1 MDCRKDFPILG
12 ERPRGR
18 RLVYLDTT
26 ATSLRPRQVVDAVVE
41 FYHKYN
47 ANIHRGKYWLS
58 EVASDLYDEAHKAVA
73 RFLGA
78 SDWREVVFTRNTTE
92 SINLVAHS
100 LGKMLRLGPGDEIVT
115 TVSEH
120 HSNMVPWQV
129 LAQETG
135 ATLKYIPV
143 HPDGTLNLSEAAK
156 LITPKTK
163 IVAFQH
169 VSNVTGTVH
178 PVQELVELAKRAGA
192 FTVVDGAQS
201 APHLPVNVR
210 ELGVDFYAIS
220 AHKMLGPTGVGA
232 LWGRREL
239 LEEMPPFITGGDM
252 ISRVTL
258 KGATWNV
265 LPWKFEAGT
274 SNIAGGIGFKA
285 AVEYLEN
292 LGMERVL
299 AHEKEILEYARERL
313 RKVPKLT
320 LYGPEPQKRLAI
332 LPFNV
337 EGMHP
342 HTVAK
347 LLDERGICVRS
358 GCHCAQPL
366 SEAMGVP
373 QGTVRASFYIY
384 NTKED
389 VDQLAEALEEIARKA

>member
-1 MDCRKDFPILG
+1 MDPREDFPILK
-12 ERPRGR
+12 EKPMGR

-26 ATSLRPRQVVDAVVE
+26 ATSLRPKQVVDAIVE
-41 FYHKYN
+41 FYHRYN

-58 EVASDLYDEAHKAVA
+58 EVASELYDEAHKAVA

-78 SDWREVVFTRNTTE
+78 EDWREVVFTRNTTE
-92 SINLVAHS
+92 SINLVAYS
-100 LGKMLRLGPGDEIVT
+100 LGKMLKLGPGDEIVT

-129 LAQETG
+129 LAKETG

-143 HPDGTLNLSEAAK
+143 NLDGTLKLSEAAK
-156 LITPKTK
+156 LITPKAK

-178 PVQELVELAKRAGA
+178 PVQELADMAKRAGA
-192 FTVVDGAQS
+192 FVVVDGAQS
-201 APHLPVNVR
+201 APHFPVNVR
-210 ELGVDFYAIS
+210 ELGVDFYAVS
-220 AHKMLGPTGVGA
+220 AHKMLGPTGIGA
-232 LWGRREL
+232 LWGKREL

-252 ISRVTL
+252 ISKVTL
-258 KGATWNV
+258 KGATWNE

-285 AVEYLEN
+285 AVEYLER

-299 AHEKEILEYARERL
+299 AHEREILEYAWERL
-313 RKVPKLT
+313 REVPKLT
-320 LYGPEPQKRLAI
+320 LYGPEPRERLAI
-332 LPFNV
+332 LPFNI

-366 SEAMGVP
+366 AEAMGVP

-389 VDQLAEALEEIARKA
+389 VDALVDALKEVAKRA

>member
-1 MDCRKDFPILG
+1 MDPREDFPILKEKPG
-12 ERPRGR
+12 GR

-26 ATSLRPRQVVDAVVE
+26 ATSLRPKQVVDAIVE
-41 FYHKYN
+41 FYHRYN

-58 EVASDLYDEAHKAVA
+58 EVASELYDEAHKAVA

-78 SDWREVVFTRNTTE
+78 EDWREVVFTRNTTE

-100 LGKMLRLGPGDEIVT
+100 LGKLLKLGPGDEIVT

-143 HPDGTLNLSEAAK
+143 NPDGTLKLAEASK

-178 PVQELVELAKRAGA
+178 PVRELVDMAKRAGA
-192 FTVVDGAQS
+192 FVVIDGAQS

-220 AHKMLGPTGVGA
+220 AHKMLGPTGIGA

-258 KGATWNV
+258 EGATWNV

-285 AVEYLEN
+285 AVEYLERI
-292 LGMERVL
+292 GMERVL
-299 AHEKEILEYARERL
+299 AHEREILEYAWERL
-313 RKVPKLT
+313 GEVPKLT
-320 LYGPEPQKRLAI
+320 LYGPEPPKRLAI

-366 SEAMGVP
+366 AEAMGVP

-389 VDQLAEALEEIARKA
+389 VDALVEALKEVAKRA

>member
-1 MDCRKDFPILG
+1 MKEKPQ
-12 ERPRGR
+12 GR

-26 ATSLRPRQVVDAVVE
+26 ATSLRPKQVVDAVVE
-41 FYHKYN
+41 FYHRYN

-58 EVASDLYDEAHKAVA
+58 EVASELYDEAHKAVA
-73 RFLGA
+73 RFLNA
-78 SDWREVVFTRNTTE
+78 PDWREVIFTRNTTE
-92 SINLVAHS
+92 SINLVSYS
-100 LGKMLRLGPGDEIVT
+100 LGKLLKLGPGDEIVT

-129 LAQETG
+129 LAKETG

-143 HPDGTLNLSEAAK
+143 NPDGTLKLEEAAK
-156 LITPKTK
+156 LITSKTK

-169 VSNVTGTVH
+169 VSNVTGVVH
-178 PVQELVELAKRAGA
+178 PVEELVELAKRVGA
-192 FTVVDGAQS
+192 YTVVDGAQS
-201 APHLPVNVR
+201 APHLPVDVQA
-210 ELGVDFYAIS
+210 LGVDFYAIS
-220 AHKMLGPTGVGA
+220 GHKMLGPTGIGA

-258 KGATWNV
+258 GGATWNA

-285 AVEYLEN
+285 AVEYLER
-292 LGMERVL
+292 LGMDRVL
-299 AHEKEILEYARERL
+299 AHEREILEYAWERL
-313 RKVPKLT
+313 KEVPKLT
-320 LYGPEPQKRLAI
+320 LYGPPPEKRLAI
-332 LPFNV
+332 LPFNIG
-337 EGMHP
+337 GMHP

-347 LLDERGICVRS
+347 MLDRWGICVRS

-366 SEAMGVP
+366 AEAMGVP
-373 QGTVRASFYIY
+373 EGTVRASFYIY

-389 VDQLAEALEEIARKA
+389 VDALVDALKEVAKRA